1 MKTQLELLN
10 NTLNAERGLHDLEAL
25 VKEAEQD
32 HGGPEQQSSVNIYTA
47 AIDAG
52 AGALRSAE
60 DSENIGM

>member
-1 MKTQLELLN
+1 MKTQLELQD

-25 VKEAEQD
+25 VTEAETD

-52 AGALRSAE
+52 ASALRFAE
-60 DSENIGM
+60 DSQNIGM